1 MFFKV
6 RPERNRGIQ
15 KIFERNREGK
25 HNRKK
30 RKQKTM
36 KVEKNRLERDVCFSS
51 EECMSTKLDVRSARR
66 NG

>member
-1 MFFKV
+1 M
-6 RPERNRGIQ
+6 NREIL

-36 KVEKNRLERDVCFSS
+36 KVEKKRLEEDV
-51 EECMSTKLDVRSARR
+51 
-66 NG
+66 

>member
-1 MFFKV
+1 M
-6 RPERNRGIQ
+6 NRGIQ

-36 KVEKNRLERDVCFSS
+36 KVEKENVLKKTCDFHQRSAG
-51 EECMSTKLDVRSARR
+51 STKLDVRKA
-66 NG
+66 

>member
-1 MFFKV
+1 M
-6 RPERNRGIQ
+6 NRGVQ

-36 KVEKNRLERDVCFSS
+36 KVEKKRLEEDV
-51 EECMSTKLDVRSARR
+51 
-66 NG
+66 